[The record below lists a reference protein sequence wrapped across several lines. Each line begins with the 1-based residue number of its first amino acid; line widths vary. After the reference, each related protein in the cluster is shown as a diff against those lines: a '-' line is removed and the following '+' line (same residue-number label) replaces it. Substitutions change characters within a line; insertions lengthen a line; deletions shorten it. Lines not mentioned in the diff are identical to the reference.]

1 MESGVQSP
9 TVSRHFCGLDADCV
23 VGGGDATT
31 TPAVPPPP
39 PPSSSPAPPSS
50 SPAPEWGLL
59 PLCVIPVWIV
69 VGNALVLL
77 ALLLQRHLQN
87 MSNRVIASLAV
98 TDFLLALVVVPLSIY
113 QLVSSRPYTSVLS
126 VMIIFIHHEW

>member
-1 MESGVQSP
+1 M
-9 TVSRHFCGLDADCV
+9 GLDADCV

-39 PPSSSPAPPSS
+39 PPSS